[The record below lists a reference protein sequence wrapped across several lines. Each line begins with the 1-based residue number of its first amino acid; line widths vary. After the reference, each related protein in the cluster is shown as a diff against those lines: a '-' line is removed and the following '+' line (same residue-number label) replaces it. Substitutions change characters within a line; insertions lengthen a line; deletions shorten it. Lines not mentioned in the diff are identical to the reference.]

1 MSQPATT
8 AFRVL
13 LIEDSP
19 GDRFLLKE
27 MIELETD
34 ARFQVIQA
42 TGTLARG
49 IELARREEADVI
61 LLDLVLPDARGL
73 EAFDRIHAEV
83 PHFPVI
89 VLSEQDDENLALNAV
104 QRGAADYL
112 VKGRIDSHLLQRSM
126 RYAIERTYVEAA
138 FARERDVLNTLLE
151 NVPDRI
157 YFKDRE
163 SRFVRINR
171 ALTHLLGLGSPEE
184 AYGKTDA
191 DFYDQSHSA
200 EALADE
206 RRVMSTGEPVIGKVE
221 FETMSDGRR
230 SWSLTT
236 KLPLRNR
243 HGETVGTCGISR
255 EITEIKEMEIALSAE
270 RNLLR
275 SVIDNLPDAIFLK
288 DCKGRYLMDNSA
300 HWSSLG
306 LKGPEEVIGKTSFDF
321 FPRELAEQFHADD
334 QAIVQSGRSLFNREE
349 RSFNRSNRS
358 RWVLTTKVPWRG
370 ENGQILGILC
380 LSRDITERKEAAE
393 QLRQAYL
400 QLEKSREETLRAL
413 ENLQSAHSELR
424 TVQMQLVEAE
434 KMKSVGRLA
443 AGVAH
448 EVKNPLAVV
457 RMGVEYLMAHL
468 AKDDQAMTVIRE
480 MSDAVQR
487 ADDVIRELLDFSAPK
502 NLTLDE
508 TDLNKLI
515 EHALQL
521 VRGERQGKV
530 EVVRE
535 LQRELP
541 LVRLDSRK
549 MDQVFVNL
557 LTNALHAMP
566 NGGVLTVRSYAKQLT
581 GVGSNIAGVCSES
594 FRVGETLIIAEIDDT
609 GSGIPEDK
617 LAKIFEPFFT
627 TKPTGKGTG
636 LGLSVVKTIVDLHGA
651 TIDLRNLPGGGA
663 RVTLMFRV

>member
-27 MIELETD
+27 MIELKCD
-34 ARFQVIQA
+34 ARFQVAQV

-73 EAFDRIHAEV
+73 DAFDRIHAEV
-83 PHFPVI
+83 PHSPVI
-89 VLSEQDDENLALNAV
+89 VLSERDDENLALRVV

-126 RYAIERTYVEAA
+126 RYAIERTYAEAA
-138 FARERDVLNTLLE
+138 FARERDALNTLLE

-163 SRFVRINR
+163 SRFIRINR
-171 ALTHLLGLGSPEE
+171 ALTTLLGLHSPEE

-191 DFYDQSHSA
+191 DFYDETHAA
-200 EALADE
+200 EARADE
-206 RRVMSTGEPVIGKVE
+206 RHVMETGDPMIGKVE
-221 FETMSDGRR
+221 FETMADGRR

-236 KLPLRNR
+236 KMPLRNR

-255 EITEIKEMEIALSAE
+255 EITEIKEMELALSAE

-275 SVIDNLPDAIFLK
+275 SVIDNIPDAIFLK
-288 DCKGRYLMDNSA
+288 DCKGRYLMDNAA

-306 LKGPEEVIGKTSFDF
+306 LKGPEEVIGRTVFDF
-321 FPRELAEQFHADD
+321 FPNEMAEQFHADD
-334 QAIVQSGRSLFNREE
+334 LAIVETGKSLFNREE
-349 RSFNRSNRS
+349 RSFRRSRTS
-358 RWVLTTKVPWRG
+358 RWVLTTKVPWRDESG
-370 ENGQILGILC
+370 DVLGVLC
-380 LSRDITERKEAAE
+380 LSRDVTERKEAAE
-393 QLRQAYL
+393 QLRQAYVQL
-400 QLEKSREETLRAL
+400 QRSREETVRAL
-413 ENLQSAHSELR
+413 ENLQAAHSELR

-457 RMGVEYLMAHL
+457 RMGVEFLQSHL
-468 AKDDQAMTVIRE
+468 ANDETALQVIRE
-480 MSDAVQR
+480 MSDVVHR
-487 ADDVIRELLDFSAPK
+487 ADEVIRELLDFSAPK
-502 NLTLDE
+502 NLTLAE

-515 EHALQL
+515 DNSLQL
-521 VRGERQGKV
+521 VRGERRGKV
-530 EVVRE
+530 QVIHE
-535 LQRELP
+535 LQRDLP

-549 MDQVFVNL
+549 MEQVFVNL
-557 LTNALHAMP
+557 LTNALHAMEG
-566 NGGVLTVRSYAKQLT
+566 GGVLTFRTYSKQLT
-581 GVGSNIAGVCSES
+581 GVGSNIADVRSES
-594 FRVGETLIIAEIDDT
+594 FRVGETLVVAEIDDT
-609 GSGIPEDK
+609 GPGIPDDK

-627 TKPTGKGTG
+627 TKPTGSGTG

-651 TIDLRNLPGGGA
+651 TIDLRNLPSGGA
-663 RVTLMFRV
+663 RVTLMFRI

>member
-27 MIELETD
+27 MIELESD

-49 IELARREEADVI
+49 VELARREEADVI

-73 EAFDRIHAEV
+73 DAFDRIHAEV
-83 PHFPVI
+83 PHSPVI
-89 VLSEQDDENLALNAV
+89 VLSEQDDENVALNAV

-163 SRFVRINR
+163 SRFVRINQ

-191 DFYDQSHSA
+191 DFYDPSHSA

-288 DCKGRYLMDNSA
+288 DGKGRYLMDNSA

-370 ENGQILGILC
+370 ENGQVLGILC

-457 RMGVEYLMAHL
+457 RMGVEYLMGHL

-515 EHALQL
+515 EHSLQL

-535 LQRELP
+535 FQRDLL

-566 NGGVLTVRSYAKQLT
+566 DGGVLTVRTYAKQLT
-581 GVGSNIAGVCSES
+581 GVGSNIADVRSES
-594 FRVGETLIIAEIDDT
+594 FRVGETLVVAEIDDT
-609 GSGIPEDK
+609 GTGIPDDK
-617 LAKIFEPFFT
+617 LVKIFEPFFT

>member
-19 GDRFLLKE
+19 GDRFLLRE
-27 MIELETD
+27 MIELECG
-34 ARFQVIQA
+34 ARFEVAQV

-73 EAFDRIHAEV
+73 DAFDRIHAEV
-83 PHFPVI
+83 PHSPVI
-89 VLSEQDDENLALNAV
+89 VLSERDDENLALNAV

-126 RYAIERTYVEAA
+126 RYAIERTYAEAA

-157 YFKDRE
+157 YFKDRD

-171 ALTHLLGLGSPEE
+171 ALTRLLGLQVPEE

-191 DFYDQSHSA
+191 DFYDESHAA

-206 RRVMSTGEPVIGKVE
+206 RRVMATGEPVIGKVE
-221 FETMSDGRR
+221 FETMADGRR

-243 HGETVGTCGISR
+243 RGETLGTCGISR
-255 EITEIKEMEIALSAE
+255 EITELKEMELALSAE

-306 LKGPEEVIGKTSFDF
+306 LSGPEEVIGRTVFDF
-321 FPRELAEQFHADD
+321 FPRQLAEQFHADD
-334 QAIVQSGRSLFNREE
+334 LAIVESGRSLFNREE
-349 RSFNRSNRS
+349 RSFRRSHSS
-358 RWVLTTKVPWRG
+358 RWMLTTKVPWRD
-370 ENGQILGILC
+370 ENGDILGILC

-400 QLEKSREETLRAL
+400 QLEKSREETLHAL

-448 EVKNPLAVV
+448 EVKNPLAIV
-457 RMGVEYLMAHL
+457 RMGVEFLQSHL
-468 AKDDQAMTVIRE
+468 GKDESVREVIRE
-480 MSDAVQR
+480 MSDAVHR
-487 ADDVIRELLDFSAPK
+487 ADEVIRELLDFSAPK

-515 EHALQL
+515 EHSLQL

-530 EVVRE
+530 QVIHEF
-535 LQRELP
+535 QRDLP

-549 MDQVFVNL
+549 MNQVFVNL
-557 LTNALHAMP
+557 LTNALHAMDD
-566 NGGVLTVRSYAKQLT
+566 GGLLTIRTYAKQLT
-581 GVGSNIAGVCSES
+581 GVGSNISDVRSES
-594 FRVGETLIIAEIDDT
+594 FRVGETLIVAEIDDT
-609 GSGIPEDK
+609 GIGIPEDK

>member
-27 MIELETD
+27 MIELECD
-34 ARFQVIQA
+34 RFQVGQV
-42 TGTLARG
+42 TGTLARA
-49 IELARREEADVI
+49 IELAKREEADVI

-73 EAFDRIHAEV
+73 EAFDRIHAAV
-83 PHFPVI
+83 PHSPII
-89 VLSEQDDENLALNAV
+89 VLSERDDENLALGVV

-126 RYAIERTYVEAA
+126 RYAIERTYAEAA
-138 FARERDVLNTLLE
+138 FARERDHLNALLE

-171 ALTHLLGLGSPEE
+171 ALTHLLGLQMSEE

-191 DFYDQSHSA
+191 DFYDESHAA

-206 RRVMSTGEPVIGKVE
+206 RRVMATGEPMIGKVE

-243 HGETVGTCGISR
+243 RGEIIGTCGISR
-255 EITEIKEMEIALSAE
+255 EITEIKEMEIALFAE

-275 SVIDNLPDAIFLK
+275 SVIDNLPDPIFLK

-306 LKGPEEVIGKTSFDF
+306 LKGPEDVIGKTVYDF

-334 QAIVQSGRSLFNREE
+334 RAIIESGRSLFNREE
-349 RSFNRSNRS
+349 RSFNRLKNS
-358 RWVLTTKVPWRG
+358 RWVLTTKVPWRD
-370 ENGQILGILC
+370 ENGGILGILC

-393 QLRQAYL
+393 QLRQAYV
-400 QLEKSREETLRAL
+400 QLKSSREETVRAL

-457 RMGVEYLMAHL
+457 RMGVEYLQAHL
-468 AKDDQAMTVIRE
+468 AKDEAAQTVIRE
-480 MSDAVQR
+480 ISDAVER
-487 ADDVIRELLDFSAPK
+487 ADGVIRELLDFSAPK
-502 NLTLDE
+502 NLTLAE
-508 TDLNKLI
+508 TDLNQLI
-515 EHALQL
+515 EHSLQL
-521 VRGERQGKV
+521 VRGERRGKV
-530 EVVRE
+530 EIVRE
-535 LQRELP
+535 LQKNLP
-541 LVRLDSRK
+541 PLRLDSGK
-549 MDQVFVNL
+549 MNQVFVNL
-557 LTNALHAMP
+557 LTNALHAME
-566 NGGVLTVRSYAKQLT
+566 NGGVLTVRTYSKQLT
-581 GVGSNIAGVCSES
+581 GVGSNIADARSES
-594 FRVGETLIIAEIDDT
+594 FRVGETLIVAEIDDN
-609 GSGIPEDK
+609 GEGIPEDK